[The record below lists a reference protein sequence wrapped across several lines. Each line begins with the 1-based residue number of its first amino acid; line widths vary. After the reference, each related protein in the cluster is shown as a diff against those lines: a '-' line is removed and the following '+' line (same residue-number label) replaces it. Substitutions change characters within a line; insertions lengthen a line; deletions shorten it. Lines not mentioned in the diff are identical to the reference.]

1 MLRFL
6 RVAKIILPFTVAVL
20 PTCMAQ
26 TCTNPSGRAAT
37 DRITFENGDTLT
49 GLVLAIS
56 PDSVTFCN
64 SALGQISI
72 SPKAILRIGSNSGTG
87 AVMALDSSPRPPTGF
102 LDAPV
107 PWSEQGLGLGLGDR
121 QLQTPRAALAFRDIL
136 GFRKEQVATPAT
148 PNPPAKVSDRNL
160 RWFFNINAPA
170 SVAFGTT
177 SQETYG
183 GQMDVELYEG
193 KLDHSKLWAGGTH
206 NRSWQVG
213 TASIFT
219 DTFDGYFQQSR
230 SLGGNRGGLYGRGE
244 WFFNTALGIALQQSF
259 GAGYYS
265 PAKEAGPFEFKWLAD
280 LRYSMERLYGTT
292 RNLNLVGSRFEG
304 QLTYRKKDAADPT
317 KTKYSVISRSWIN
330 PMWNNQDT
338 LQAFTTFQIS
348 IPFGRSFCFNFNP
361 IEDDYVRNAP
371 AGKKRNYLTSYVTL
385 QIQRTYDSRQGC
397 Y

>member
-6 RVAKIILPFTVAVL
+6 WAANIILPFTVMVL
-20 PTCMAQ
+20 PPCMAQ
-26 TCTNPSGRAAT
+26 TCTNSSGLAAA

-49 GLVLAIS
+49 GRVLASS

-64 SALGQISI
+64 PALGQVSI
-72 SPKAILRIGSNSGTG
+72 SPKAIMRIESSSDTGT
-87 AVMALDSSPRPPTGF
+87 VMAVDSSRQRATAF
-102 LDAPV
+102 LDAVV
-107 PWSEQGLGLGLGDR
+107 PWSDEGPGLDLEDQ
-121 QLQTPRAALAFRDIL
+121 QLQTSRAVLSLRDVL
-136 GFRKEQVATPAT
+136 GSGKEQAAMTAT

-170 SVAFGTT
+170 SIAFGTT

-193 KLDHSKLWAGGTH
+193 KLDHSKMWAGGSY

-213 TASIFT
+213 STSIFT
-219 DTFDGYFQQSR
+219 NTFDAYFQQSR
-230 SLGGNRGGLYGRGE
+230 TLRANRGGFYGRSE

-265 PAKEAGPFEFKWLAD
+265 HAKEAGPFEFKWLAD
-280 LRYSMERLYGTT
+280 LRYSSERLYDTT
-292 RNLNLVGSRFEG
+292 RNLNLVGSRLEG
-304 QLTYRKKDAADPT
+304 QLIYRKKDAADPQ
-317 KTKYSVISRSWIN
+317 KTKYSLISRSWIN
-330 PMWNNQDT
+330 PMWNNQDA

-348 IPFGRSFCFNFNP
+348 VPFGRSFCFNFNP

-371 AGKKRNYLTSYVTL
+371 AGKKRSYLTSYVTL
-385 QIQRTYDSRQGC
+385 QVMRTYDSKQGC